1 MRPQLVLDI
10 GGVLA
15 TNLSPLFWQLL
26 AAETV
31 LSEEALYCEY
41 KNQISSQLWTGEI
54 SEHDFWHWVS
64 AYAPLLTQEHA
75 KTMIDRSLQPLP
87 ALRKIAAWSKI
98 ADIHLLSN
106 HLSGWVAN
114 IIQPIQP
121 YLKSITISSQT
132 ALKKPD
138 PAIFN
143 KAAYHF
149 PRESYIL
156 FIDDQ
161 SKNVAQAALHG
172 WHTMLAD
179 EAGLWISLV
188 QPLLEQA
195 LEQASNDN

>member
-26 AAETV
+26 AAETA
-31 LSEEALYCEY
+31 LTEEALYSEY
-41 KNQISSQLWTGEI
+41 KQQISSRLWTGEI
-54 SEHDFWHWVS
+54 SEPDFWHWVS
-64 AYAPLLTQEHA
+64 AYAPLLSQEHA
-75 KTMIDRSLQPLP
+75 KRMIDRSLQPLP
-87 ALRKIAAWSKI
+87 ALGKIGAWSEI

-106 HLSGWVAN
+106 HLSEWVAN

-121 YLKSITISSQT
+121 YLKSVTISSLA

-138 PAIFN
+138 AAIFH
-143 KAAYHF
+143 KAADHF
-149 PRESYIL
+149 PRKSYIL

-172 WHTMLAD
+172 WHTLLAD

-188 QPLLEQA
+188 QPM